1 MKALIIKHK
10 GYFIPFIFF
19 FITGL
24 FIVFSNEKTA
34 IHFKMNAWHNA
45 FGDAIMPSL
54 TYLADGISLAIVAI
68 VFLLWRVKAGLYIA
82 LSGAFS
88 GFITQML
95 KRNVFQD
102 HFRPSRVF
110 EDFPDMPLYF
120 VDGVH
125 MHTMYSFPSGHTTA
139 AFAMT
144 FALAV
149 IIQNKIA
156 DWILFFTGLMLAYTR
171 IYLSQHFL
179 EDIVA
184 GSFVGLSTALILAT
198 TFYLKPLQAKWLNHS
213 FISKKQDL

>member
-1 MKALIIKHK
+1 MKALILKHK

-24 FIVFSNEKTA
+24 IIVVSNEKTA
-34 IHFKMNAWHNA
+34 IHQLMNGWNNVY
-45 FGDAIMPSL
+45 GDTVMPSL
-54 TYLADGISLAIVAI
+54 TYLADGATLAII
-68 VFLLWRVKAGLYIA
+68 SIIFLLWRVKAGLYIGLSGA
-82 LSGAFS
+82 LSGL
-88 GFITQML
+88 ITQIL
-95 KRNVFQD
+95 KRNVFND

-110 EDFPDMPLYF
+110 ESFPDIHLHF

-156 DWILFFTGLMLAYTR
+156 DWLLFFTGLLLAYTR

-179 EDIVA
+179 EDVVA
-184 GSFVGLSTALILAT
+184 GSFVGLSTAMILAI
-198 TFYLKPLQAKWLNHS
+198 TFYLKPLSAKWINYS
-213 FISKKQDL
+213 FIGKKT